1 MPLIIAFLL
10 CVSAIAGIV
19 GASEADLMYPIRLTF
34 FAAFMI
40 LCEIGFSRPIRPGMF
55 TKIGGSMLAL
65 GWGSYGIGMIFL

>member
-1 MPLIIAFLL
+1 MVAFLL
-10 CVSAIAGIV
+10 CVSAAAGIV
-19 GASEADLMYPIRLTF
+19 GASEADIAYPLRLSY

-65 GWGSYGIGMIFL
+65 GWGSYALGMIVF